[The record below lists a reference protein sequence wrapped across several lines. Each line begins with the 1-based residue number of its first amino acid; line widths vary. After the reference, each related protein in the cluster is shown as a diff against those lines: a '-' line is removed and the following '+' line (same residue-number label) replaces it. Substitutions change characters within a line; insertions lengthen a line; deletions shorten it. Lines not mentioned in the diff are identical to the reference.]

1 MVYPSGGERTA
12 RPTPIEP
19 PAPVTFSTRMASPSV
34 VFIRSARIRVIAS
47 DGPPAENGTTMVMGC
62 DGKLS
67 ASALPANDISAINAA
82 KTVLRITPLQ
92 QRPHHRHCEERSEE
106 AIQLSVSRRCG
117 LRRCARNDGLEF
129 CVVDRLMTIE
139 RARDRRQR
147 VFKPCGAIEQ
157 HHPVTFRYPAVG
169 KALFVSGVS
178 RRALGTQQ
186 QAFFACDFIKRSR
199 NFLVAH
205 RNGKTFAFPHGAQN
219 K

>member
-1 MVYPSGGERTA
+1 MESFVRSLRCRKRTSRGSTELSFAFQAPITTAA
-12 RPTPIEP
+12 RQSE
-19 PAPVTFSTRMASPSV
+19 
-34 VFIRSARIRVIAS
+34 
-47 DGPPAENGTTMVMGC
+47 
-62 DGKLS
+62 
-67 ASALPANDISAINAA
+67 
-82 KTVLRITPLQ
+82 LR
-92 QRPHHRHCEERSEE
+92 
-106 AIQLSVSRRCG
+106 
-117 LRRCARNDGLEF
+117 
-129 CVVDRLMTIE
+129 VVDRLMTIE

-205 RNGKTFAFPHGAQN
+205 RNGKTFAFPH
-219 K
+219 